1 MEIILVVGGAALL
14 IIVGLLVLIARAHR
28 KVPQGKAL
36 VRTGIGG
43 VQIEYDSGLIVI
55 PILHRVEEMD
65 ISLKTIEVH
74 RAGSEG
80 LICKDNL
87 RADIKV
93 VFFVRVNK
101 NKEDI
106 LEVAQTI
113 GCSRASD
120 QTTLN
125 NLFDAKFSEA
135 LKTVGRQFE
144 FESLYSERNEFK
156 KAILGIIGTDLNGY
170 SLDDCAIDYLEQ
182 TPLKSLSAE
191 NILDAEGIRKIE
203 QITAKKAEETN
214 KIRRAREQE
223 IRQQDVTAQEAILA
237 LNFQATDKIERNKR
251 AEAELIATQS
261 AEAQIVAD
269 LKVKE
274 TRLRQIQ
281 NEQEVLKAEGDKE
294 RDRIT
299 IDSNNKKTA
308 AVELERI
315 DTERLAE
322 IEKKERIVGE
332 IRYDKEKVLE
342 NKNREIQAV
351 IKERKA
357 EEKKTIEEEQR
368 ILEVQQVSEANRSKQ
383 VAIIKAQEKA
393 EGLAIEIKV
402 QADTE
407 RIAAESQAQ
416 KMIIEANAL
425 KEKAIR
431 DSEARKIEAEA
442 QAAEE
447 ASIGLAEVQVLEA
460 RAEATE
466 KQGMVEA
473 RLMEQKASAEAKSIE
488 LRAEAERKKGLAEV
502 EVRTANVSVRAMEGN
517 TDANIIEQ
525 KGLAE
530 AKVTKEKGS
539 ADAAN
544 TEQKGLA
551 EAKVIESRFSAE
563 AKGISQKAEAMKLL
577 DGVGKDHE
585 EFKLRLEQQRA
596 IKIAEIDAQRAIAQ
610 AQSTVLA
617 EAMRNAKI
625 DIVGGETQFFESMM
639 NAVGRGK
646 AIERTIS
653 SSPTLSQLKD
663 SLLGAGDS
671 PDNLLEKVRD
681 FMKTYNVSS
690 ESIKNLSIAGVL
702 TRLYSLTSGGDQD
715 IINQLIERAAEFGLS
730 SQKAKDLLM

>member
-1 MEIILVVGGAALL
+1 MEIILVVGGAVLL

-43 VQIEYDSGLIVI
+43 VQIEYDSGLIVV

-106 LEVAQTI
+106 LEVAQAI

-120 QTTLN
+120 QNTLN

-144 FESLYSERNEFK
+144 FEALYSERNEFK

-182 TPLKSLSAE
+182 TPLKSLSPD

-203 QITAKKAEETN
+203 QITAKKAQETN
-214 KIRRAREQE
+214 KIRRDRDQE
-223 IRQQDVTAQEAILA
+223 IRQQDVTSQEAILA

-251 AEAELIATQS
+251 AEAELIATQV
-261 AEAQIVAD
+261 AEGQIVSD

-281 NEQEVLKAEGDKE
+281 NEQEILKAEGDKE

-308 AVELERI
+308 AVEIERI
-315 DTERLAE
+315 ETERLAE

-342 NKNREIQAV
+342 NKNREIQSV

-368 ILEVQQVSEANRSKQ
+368 ILEVQQVSEAMRAKQ
-383 VAIIKAQEKA
+383 VSIIKAQEKA
-393 EGLAIEIKV
+393 EALAIEIKV

-416 KMIIEANAL
+416 KMIIQANAL

-442 QAAEE
+442 KAAED
-447 ASIGLAEVQVLEA
+447 ASVGLAEVQVLEA
-460 RAEATE
+460 RAEAAE

-473 RLMEQKASAEAKSIE
+473 RLMEQKATAEAKTIE
-488 LRAEAERKKGLAEV
+488 LRAEAERKKGMAEV
-502 EVRTANVSVRAMEGN
+502 EVRTANVEVRALEGT

-525 KGLAE
+525 KGMAE
-530 AKVTKEKGS
+530 AKVTKEKGG
-539 ADAAN
+539 AEAFT
-544 TEQKGLA
+544 TEQRGMA
-551 EAKVIESRFSAE
+551 EAKTIESRLVAE

-577 DGVGKDHE
+577 DAVGRDHE
-585 EFKLRLEQQRA
+585 EFKLRLEQQRQ
-596 IKIAEIDAQRAIAQ
+596 IKIAEIDAERSVAEAQ
-610 AQSTVLA
+610 AVILA
-617 EAMRNAKI
+617 EAMRSAKI
-625 DIVGGETQFFESMM
+625 DIVGGETQFFDSIMKAI
-639 NAVGRGK
+639 NRGK
-646 AIERTIS
+646 TIERTLS
-653 SSPTLSQLKD
+653 NSPTLVQLKE
-663 SLLGAGDS
+663 SLIGTADS
-671 PDNLLEKVRD
+671 PDNLLEKMRD

-702 TRLYSLTSGGDQD
+702 TRLYALTSGGEQD
-715 IINQLIERAAEFGLS
+715 VITQLIERAAEFGLS
-730 SQKAKDLLM
+730 SQKAKDLL